1 MKSISIA
8 SFFALCL
15 AFGGCSA
22 VEERLDCRDI
32 CTDYDACL
40 GDVDVQDCVDACED
54 QNHRDIDDCDACLD
68 SEGMGCIDCSI
79 ECADLA
85 F

>member
-1 MKSISIA
+1 MSPISLA
-8 SFFALCL
+8 SFFVLSL
-15 AFGGCSA
+15 AITGCSA

-32 CTDYDACL
+32 CTDYDDCL
-40 GDVDVQDCVDACED
+40 GDVDVGNCVDSCED

-68 SEGMGCIDCSI
+68 SDGMGCVDCAI

>member
-1 MKSISIA
+1 MKSISIV
-8 SFFALCL
+8 SFFFLSLSL
-15 AFGGCSA
+15 AGCSA

-40 GDVDVQDCVDACED
+40 GDLDVQDCIDACED

-68 SEGMGCIDCSI
+68 SEGMGCVSCAA

-85 F
+85 I